1 MAIIAIEE
9 HFTSPALRNAI
20 APRPGPIQAMLDDM
34 TGKRIKDMD
43 EAGIDIAVLSEN
55 NPAAHNL
62 DAGASVT
69 LAKASNDFLHEQ
81 IKANPKRFAGFA
93 ALPLP
98 DPKAAADELERGV
111 TKLGLL
117 GAMIMGTSK
126 GQFIDDKKF
135 WPVFERATRLDVPVY
150 IHPSPV
156 KPAIVEAFFKD
167 HGAALQGS
175 PLGFGLETLTHTFR
189 LITSGVFDAY
199 PTLKIIVGHLGET
212 APFTLWRTEHNLE
225 KVMKLPKSF
234 SDYYKTHFWLTTS
247 GAFSNSALACAIA
260 EMGVERIMFAVD
272 WPYIDNALGTK
283 WLKAAP
289 LSDKDRALIF
299 EGNAKKLLR
308 M

>member
-1 MAIIAIEE
+1 
-9 HFTSPALRNAI
+9 
-20 APRPGPIQAMLDDM
+20 
-34 TGKRIKDMD
+34 
-43 EAGIDIAVLSEN
+43 
-55 NPAAHNL
+55 
-62 DAGASVT
+62 
-69 LAKASNDFLHEQ
+69 
-81 IKANPKRFAGFA
+81 
-93 ALPLP
+93 
-98 DPKAAADELERGV
+98 
-111 TKLGLL
+111 
-117 GAMIMGTSK
+117 MIMGTTK

-135 WPVFERATRLDVPVY
+135 WPVFERAAKLDVPVY

-156 KPAIVEAFFKD
+156 KPALVEAFFKD
-167 HGAALQGS
+167 HGAGFQGS

-189 LITSGVFDAY
+189 LITSGLFDQY

-212 APFTLWRTEHNLE
+212 APFTLWRTEHNLA

-272 WPYIDNALGTK
+272 WPYINNALGTK

-289 LSDKDRALIF
+289 VSDKDRALIF
-299 EGNAKKLLR
+299 EGNARKLLK

>member
-62 DAGASVT
+62 DAEASVT

-289 LSDKDRALIF
+289 LSDKTAR
-299 EGNAKKLLR
+299 
-308 M
+308 